1 MHATSST
8 RTTAVSELG
17 TPMWLGRG
25 KLMAEPE
32 VGQSLGAAPHFHH
45 HPTSTAPSRHS
56 PQPTSQLQGA
66 RGPLQSNV
74 KSTGLYFN

>member
-8 RTTAVSELG
+8 STTAVSELG

-25 KLMAEPE
+25 KLTAEPE

-45 HPTSTAPSRHS
+45 HPTSTAPPTT

-66 RGPLQSNV
+66 RGPLQSNE